1 MAARS
6 LVFGLHHTRNG
17 IGNSTPGEIS
27 LPSHSNDN
35 TNGKPIQTDRQ
46 DDGSD
51 PGLDDDQCSTKSMT
65 DDVLNY
71 QYLVDRAYH
80 SRSFRSIY
88 WAPNDELQSEAMGLC
103 HSLFFEASN
112 GKLFLAEL
120 PDNAQK
126 ILDVGTGTG
135 AWAIQIDDFNE
146 PWTFKDNS
154 LDYINM
160 RFLTGSVRDWKF
172 LAGEAYRCLKE
183 DGILE
188 SSEPSFL
195 IESDDDTVGQTSAW
209 NQWHGV
215 FEEYGAHT
223 VLDRRSLWYKRAYKD
238 RLWKRHTS
246 VTSESLTIRYELH
259 HCHQCLERSLTFDLR
274 YRLENG
280 QEIQST
286 DG

>member
-1 MAARS
+1 MATRS
-6 LVFGLHHTRNG
+6 LVFDLRYTRNG
-17 IGNSTPGEIS
+17 FCNSTRGEMS
-27 LPSHSNDN
+27 LYSHFNDN

-46 DDGSD
+46 DDESD

-71 QYLVDRAYH
+71 QYLDDRAYH
-80 SRSFRSIY
+80 SRIFRSIY

-103 HSLFFEASN
+103 HSLFYEASY

-135 AWAIQIDDFNE
+135 AWAIHIDDFNE

-172 LAGEAYRCLKE
+172 LVGEAYRCLKE
-183 DGILE
+183 GGILE

-195 IESDDDTVGQTSAW
+195 IESDDGTVNQRSAW

-215 FEEYGAHT
+215 FKEYGAQIGQTFSVVQEGIQRQALKEAHFSDIRE
-223 VLDRRSLWYKRAYKD
+223 LDFQVPIASLPSM
-238 RLWKRHTS
+238 LG
-246 VTSESLTIRYELH
+246 
-259 HCHQCLERSLTFDLR
+259 ERF
-274 YRLENG
+274 N
-280 QEIQST
+280 I
-286 DG
+286 

>member
-88 WAPNDELQSEAMGLC
+88 WYAQSGDPSDLKLTILFRAPNDELQSEAMGLWSGQSKC
-103 HSLFFEASN
+103 VTQRSITANLFSSATPCFARLLMESSSSPSFQTTLRYRCSGSSRLASV
-112 GKLFLAEL
+112 LITS
-120 PDNAQK
+120 QK

-135 AWAIQIDDFNE
+135 AWA
-146 PWTFKDNS
+146 
-154 LDYINM
+154 M
-160 RFLTGSVRDWKF
+160 
-172 LAGEAYRCLKE
+172 
-183 DGILE
+183 
-188 SSEPSFL
+188 
-195 IESDDDTVGQTSAW
+195 
-209 NQWHGV
+209 
-215 FEEYGAHT
+215 YGRIHQ
-223 VLDRRSLWYKRAYKD
+223 KR
-238 RLWKRHTS
+238 
-246 VTSESLTIRYELH
+246 
-259 HCHQCLERSLTFDLR
+259 
-274 YRLENG
+274 
-280 QEIQST
+280 
-286 DG
+286 